1 MKLVKDTTLRAILK
15 GIYIIVD
22 FDSNG
27 IIQSYSEIDTHYLH
41 NIPLETI
48 KSLVNG
54 AVATTTGKYKA
65 VLTIPRD
72 NIYFVYRTLNN
83 FQLDFKEAICKCLL
97 SEDLKNNIRLV
108 MYGNYDNDIDAYDE
122 LYECNLCKYFASFY
136 RTPKLKLNIDI
147 EIDDLKTIIA
157 HWINNYYFDTILLNG
172 KTEYSLYAIAD
183 EIKINPSTVIWIDD
197 IPYYVINSFKKPL
210 DLINLIATKNNQ
222 LSDTAIYTINNT
234 YIGNSLYDKML
245 KKDVNK

>member
-1 MKLVKDTTLRAILK
+1 MTCLV
-15 GIYIIVD
+15 YI
-22 FDSNG
+22 
-27 IIQSYSEIDTHYLH
+27 
-41 NIPLETI
+41 NIPEESVINHFLFGRCLCI
-48 KSLVNG
+48 
-54 AVATTTGKYKA
+54 TGKYKA